1 MNIATTR
8 LTTNSSQDIIE
19 VFADVWCPFA
29 YVGLRMIRDY
39 RDAVGATDSYILVRS
54 WPLELINNDPMEPEK
69 AFNNCSA
76 LRNQVAPDAFAGI
89 NIDNFPVSTL
99 DALTLIAR
107 AYEIDLSLGEAASF
121 KVREALFEEGKNISD
136 LSVLDGLANDLGI
149 GDFRDPSHASVHADW
164 EEGKRRG
171 VIGSPHFFHGT
182 VGTFCPSL
190 QMSKSP
196 ETGLTIHTD
205 TSRLQE
211 FLQQCFMPGSITG
224 GAIPPK

>member
-1 MNIATTR
+1 
-8 LTTNSSQDIIE
+8 
-19 VFADVWCPFA
+19 
-29 YVGLRMIRDY
+29 
-39 RDAVGATDSYILVRS
+39 
-54 WPLELINNDPMEPEK
+54 
-69 AFNNCSA
+69 
-76 LRNQVAPDAFAGI
+76 
-89 NIDNFPVSTL
+89 VSTL

-107 AYEIDLSLGEAASF
+107 AYEIDLSLGEVASF
-121 KVREALFEEGKNISD
+121 KVREALFEEGKDISD
-136 LSVLDGLANDLGI
+136 SSVLDDLANDLGI
-149 GDFRDPSHASVHADW
+149 SDFRDPSYASVHADW

-211 FLQQCFMPGSITG
+211 FLQQCFMPGSMPG
-224 GAIPPK
+224 DAIPPK